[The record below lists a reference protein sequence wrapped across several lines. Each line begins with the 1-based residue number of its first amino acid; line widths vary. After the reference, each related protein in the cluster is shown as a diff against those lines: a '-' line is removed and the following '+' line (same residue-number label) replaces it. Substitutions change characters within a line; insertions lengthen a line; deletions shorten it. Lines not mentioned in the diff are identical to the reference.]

1 MSVRNDETL
10 LETAPADG
18 ARPAPHADA
27 KTAARRGGP
36 RLVVLLP
43 LLIFLGL
50 AGVFLYQLLAGN
62 DPKEIP
68 SVLVGKTAPMTV
80 LPALAGAT
88 LADGT
93 PTPGLDLSGPGDGRP
108 VLVNV
113 FASWCAPCREEHP
126 LLMQLARDKRFRLVA
141 INYKDKPENALAFLK
156 SLGDPYA
163 AIGVDEKGA
172 ATIDWGVYG
181 VPETFLV
188 APDGE
193 ILYKQTGPF
202 TPDSI
207 ETGLM
212 PAVEKALKRE
222 PKARAATS

>member
-1 MSVRNDETL
+1 MTPDENNETL
-10 LETAPADG
+10 LETASADE
-18 ARPAPHADA
+18 PQPEP
-27 KTAARRGGP
+27 RRGP

-43 LLIFLGL
+43 LLLFFGL
-50 AGVFLYQLLAGN
+50 AGVFLYQLVSGH

-68 SVLVGKTAPMTV
+68 SVLIGKTAPMTT

-88 LADGT
+88 LPDGS

-126 LLMQLARDKRFRLVA
+126 LLMQLSKDKRFRLVA
-141 INYKDKPENALAFLK
+141 INYKDKPENALGFLNN
-156 SLGDPYA
+156 LGDPYA
-163 AIGVDEKGA
+163 AIGVDQKGA

-181 VPETFLV
+181 VPESFLV

-202 TPDSI
+202 SPESI
-207 ETGLM
+207 KTGLM
-212 PAVEKALKRE
+212 PAVEQALKRE
-222 PKARAATS
+222 PRERAPTS